1 MSDAPPLLSVRNLEK
16 HYTRTTGVLGSDVV
30 GRVRAVDGITF
41 DLHRGETL
49 ALVGETGC
57 GKSTTARTV
66 LGLEEPTAGDVAFD
80 GTSLAELDSAD
91 RSQFRRRVGMVFQD
105 PTASLDPRMTVGE
118 SVGEP
123 LLVHGL
129 RDRARRRERVESLL
143 QRVGL
148 SPEIRGRY
156 PHELSGGQTQR
167 AALARALILQPD
179 LLVADEPVN
188 ALDASV
194 QAAFLDLLADLSADF
209 GLAVLFISHD
219 LTVVRAVAERTAV
232 MYLGQI
238 VEQGPTD
245 ALLHEPAHP
254 YTRALVDSIPVP
266 DPSQPLARASL
277 EGDVPDPSEP
287 PAGCRFHTRCPAVIQ
302 PEGSSIDEDTWGSIV
317 SLRRDLVTGRIDLE
331 QLRSLGGRPDSN
343 GTEDGG
349 LEREKS
355 GGRQRMGDQEVS
367 PVRGANLETAI
378 REAYSLPEQFED
390 RAAGRVMEEV
400 LSALAEEDI
409 GAARERLDRA
419 FDSVC
424 IEQEPE
430 LAPIAEGHRVACHL
444 HD

>member
-1 MSDAPPLLSVRNLEK
+1 MSEVPLLSVRNLEK
-16 HYTRTTGVLGSDVV
+16 HYTRTTGVVSTDVV
-30 GRVRAVDGITF
+30 GRVRAVDGIDF
-41 DLHRGETL
+41 DMRRGETL

-66 LGLEEPTAGDVAFD
+66 LGLEEPTAGTVTFD
-80 GTSLAELDSAD
+80 GTPLQEFDTTD

-105 PTASLDPRMTVGE
+105 PNSSLDPRMTVGE

-129 RDRARRRERVESLL
+129 TDRDRRRERVESVLG
-143 QRVGL
+143 RVGL
-148 SPEIRGRY
+148 SPQIRSRY
-156 PHELSGGQTQR
+156 PAELSGGQKQR

-194 QAAFLDLLADLSADF
+194 QASFLDLLADLTADF

-219 LTVVRAVAERTAV
+219 LAVVRAVAHRTAV
-232 MYLGQI
+232 MYLGRI
-238 VEQGPTD
+238 VERGPTA
-245 ALLHEPAHP
+245 ALLDDPAHP
-254 YTRALVDSIPVP
+254 YTRALVDSIPRP
-266 DPSQPLARASL
+266 DPSRPPAGGTL
-277 EGDVPDPSEP
+277 EGDVPDPADP

-302 PEGSSIDEDTWGSIV
+302 PPESSLSAEAWRSIV

-331 QLRSLGGRPDSN
+331 SDV
-343 GTEDGG
+343 
-349 LEREKS
+349 RE
-355 GGRQRMGDQEVS
+355 E
-367 PVRGANLETAI
+367 
-378 REAYSLPEQFED
+378 YSLPGQFD
-390 RAAGRVMEEV
+390 DQAAE
-400 LSALAEEDI
+400 SAIDDVVAALEEDDVET
-409 GAARERLDRA
+409 ARQRLDRA

-430 LAPIAEGHRVACHL
+430 LAPIEDGRRVACHL